1 MKKGRRFGEK
11 IKRTDTKSVG
21 TYADEGFLLSI
32 WELWPDLSGGARR
45 GGLRRRMNTSKHP
58 RREGEA
64 RSDKRNEARSL
75 GV

>member
-21 TYADEGFLLSI
+21 TYADEGFFALDMGTVARVI
-32 WELWPDLSGGARR
+32 GGVRS

-64 RSDKRNEARSL
+64 RGDKRNEARSL